1 MNRKIIITESQY
13 KRIFSEGVLSKLSS
27 VAVDGGLDTISA
39 GINTIPFVEWVVAGT
54 GIIKNFAELKTGTE
68 ELNSLVEN
76 LSTEEEISD
85 AQLSIIIDI
94 VDLVQRVIEILP
106 ALGIDTGL
114 SLSISAYQNAA
125 ILFSSE
131 YISSFLNKSEKILEY
146 LKMFEELAETHIMN
160 YKLLPD
166 SLKVH
171 NIALDALDALGKS
184 AKYVDSLEE
193 KTPFKE
199 KLSKKLSRVPQNI
212 KDELGLGGMNY

>member
-27 VAVDGGLDTISA
+27 VAVDGSLDTISA
-39 GINTIPFVEWVVAGT
+39 GINTIPFVEWVGAGT

-85 AQLSIIIDI
+85 AQLSIIVDI

-106 ALGIDTGL
+106 AFGVDTVT
-114 SLSISAYQNAA
+114 SLSISSYQNAA

-131 YISSFLNKSEKILEY
+131 YISSFLNKSEKILKI
-146 LKMFEELAETHIMN
+146 LKMFEEFAETYIMN

-166 SLKVH
+166 SLKVQK
-171 NIALDALDALGKS
+171 ITLDALDALGKS

-212 KDELGLGGMNY
+212 KDELGLSGMNY